1 MKQETIAKIVLAVIF
16 AALLIQLTFIVAN
29 VMGRDKAIT
38 REGKA
43 MLGITW

>member
-29 VMGRDKAIT
+29 VTGRDKAIT

-43 MLGITW
+43 ILGITW

>member
-1 MKQETIAKIVLAVIF
+1 MKQETIAKVGVAIVFI
-16 AALLIQLTFIVAN
+16 ALLIQLTFIVAN
-29 VMGRDKAIT
+29 VTGHDKALT